1 MCIRDRLVGAALTGA
16 YMTRAIY
23 LTFYGEFRGHGEPH
37 ESGPRITIPLIILS
51 VFALGAGLVNLPP
64 GFITGSLEPWQERFF
79 HFVEPAAAYFPGIG
93 HAVPSY
99 WLAVIASVVGLIG
112 PAAAYWYYFIKVDGL
127 AKETGEKLTELPDGL
142 VSNNKLAATGHAFLK
157 NKYYLDHLYNDVIV
171 ASVKG
176 PIARA
181 AVWFNKNVLDGFV
194 DNAGKGSVRAG
205 KFIYDS
211 IDQGLIEGTV
221 NGSGKLSSQ
230 SGQGLRKIQTGK
242 VQQYA
247 ALLFAA
253 ATVLA
258 GIFIVFI

>member
-1 MCIRDRLVGAALTGA
+1 MCIRD
-16 YMTRAIY
+16 
-23 LTFYGEFRGHGEPH
+23 
-37 ESGPRITIPLIILS
+37 S
-51 VFALGAGLVNLPP
+51 
-64 GFITGSLEPWQERFF
+64 
-79 HFVEPAAAYFPGIG
+79 
-93 HAVPSY
+93 
-99 WLAVIASVVGLIG
+99 
-112 PAAAYWYYFIKVDGL
+112 
-127 AKETGEKLTELPDGL
+127 
-142 VSNNKLAATGHAFLK
+142 
-157 NKYYLDHLYNDVIV
+157 LYNDVIV

-181 AVWFNKNVLDGFV
+181 AIWFNQNVLDGFV

-205 KFIYDS
+205 KFVYDS

-230 SGQGLRKIQTGK
+230 SGQELRKIQTGK

>member
-1 MCIRDRLVGAALTGA
+1 M
-16 YMTRAIY
+16 
-23 LTFYGEFRGHGEPH
+23 
-37 ESGPRITIPLIILS
+37 
-51 VFALGAGLVNLPP
+51 
-64 GFITGSLEPWQERFF
+64 
-79 HFVEPAAAYFPGIG
+79 
-93 HAVPSY
+93 
-99 WLAVIASVVGLIG
+99 
-112 PAAAYWYYFIKVDGL
+112 
-127 AKETGEKLTELPDGL
+127 
-142 VSNNKLAATGHAFLK
+142 SNNKLAATGHAFLK